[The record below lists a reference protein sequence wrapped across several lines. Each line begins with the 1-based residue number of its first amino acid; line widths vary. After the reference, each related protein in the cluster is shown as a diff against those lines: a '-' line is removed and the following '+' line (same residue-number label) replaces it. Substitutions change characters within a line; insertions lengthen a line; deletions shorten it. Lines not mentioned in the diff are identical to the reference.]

1 MPKELL
7 KQLQLMLK
15 KLLMKHQGENKL
27 NNILIMVIMDSVTVK
42 AVNELNKTILL
53 CKVFIFNICIH

>member
-1 MPKELL
+1 MLKELL

-27 NNILIMVIMDSVTVK
+27 NNNFDNGNKDSVTVK
-42 AVNELNKTILL
+42 AVNELNKTILI